1 MGLPYISVACGCTDL
16 RRVKLL
22 PPDRGPHLFYLAPF
36 EYMSLT
42 VSIKLING
50 KIWVFNPL

>member
-1 MGLPYISVACGCTDL
+1 MGLPYILVACGCTDL

-50 KIWVFNPL
+50 KIWVLTPL